1 MQAGGRG
8 GARPPMGIAFEGDLG
23 NRMDAVL
30 AIAMLNG
37 LVAKMEAR
45 RIVLSVSRPNIKAAQ
60 LADVVS
66 GFYLGRVIAGPGG
79 GIGGNPEA
87 MIGMPE
93 TGPAGE
99 DPSPIT
105 AALNKPGSDGGGLA
119 SSRIKRLLDTADNAV
134 LMRNML
140 LAQNDGNATIVVAGQ
155 CSGLARLLAL
165 YGARPQIETK
175 CKQLV
180 VAIGGY
186 PTGAADPAVKAD
198 VAAARTVFAEWPT
211 PLIAV
216 GTEVGA
222 ALPYPGASIEKDFA
236 WSPAHPVV
244 EAYRAF
250 KPMPYDAPASA
261 LAAILYAAHP
271 DGLFTLSPP
280 GTIAVQDDGRTQF
293 TPDSNG
299 RHRYLIVD
307 PAQKAQILGLYT
319 ALVAAPPAPRPG
331 RRGGGAPALDPLEFD
346 TDDASN

>member
-1 MQAGGRG
+1 
-8 GARPPMGIAFEGDLG
+8 MGIAFEGDLG
-23 NRMDAVL
+23 NRIDTVL

-99 DPSPIT
+99 DPASVTT
-105 AALNKPGSDGGGLA
+105 ALGKTGTEGGGLA

-140 LAQNDGNATIVVAGQ
+140 LAQNDGNATVVVAGQ

-175 CKQLV
+175 ARQLV
-180 VAIGGY
+180 LAIGGY
-186 PTGAADPAVKAD
+186 PSGAADPAVKAD
-198 VAAARTVFAEWPT
+198 IAAARTVFAEWPT
-211 PLIAV
+211 PLVAV
-216 GTEVGA
+216 GAEVGT
-222 ALPYPGASIEKDFA
+222 ALPYPAASIEKDFA

-271 DGLFTLSPP
+271 GDGLFTLSPP
-280 GTIAVQDDGRTQF
+280 GTITVQDDGGTRF
-293 TPDSNG
+293 TPGDAG

-307 PAQKAQILGLYT
+307 PARKAEVLGLYT

-331 RRGGGAPALDPLEFD
+331 RRGGGPPALDPFEPD
-346 TDDASN
+346 ADNASN